1 MKNERILYWF
11 RRDLRL
17 DDQPGLAHAIE
28 HGSILP
34 VYILEDRDF
43 GTTSY
48 GFPKTGRH
56 RARFL
61 RESLEDL
68 SDSISSLGGELLVM
82 KGQAESIF
90 PELCRQYK
98 IDTLYAMREVGW
110 DERQTQHDLET
121 TLKDLGT
128 TLFWFWT
135 HPMIHPKDLPFE
147 IKELPDVFT
156 KFRKEVEKKTA
167 IRPPVS
173 KPDHINW
180 ISIDQENLH
189 RILNWEETPLNPVLD
204 SVSDPRT
211 VHSFHGGEKAGLER
225 LQEYIWEGDHLR
237 RYKETRNGL
246 LGADYSSKFSPW
258 LANGTLSSRR
268 IYAEVKRYEEERVA
282 NESTYWLIFELL
294 WRDFF
299 QFSALKYGR
308 RLFSAGGIQGKSVT
322 QKVEWSAFKKWSSA
336 QTGDD
341 FIDANMTELNQ
352 TGFMSNRGRQNVA
365 SVLSQDFGVDWRMG
379 AEYFESILLDYDVAS
394 NWGNWA
400 YNSTVGHDPRN
411 RKFDV
416 ERQAWMY
423 DRNHRYRKHWGFS
436 S

>member
-1 MKNERILYWF
+1 
-11 RRDLRL
+11 
-17 DDQPGLAHAIE
+17 
-28 HGSILP
+28 
-34 VYILEDRDF
+34 
-43 GTTSY
+43 
-48 GFPKTGRH
+48 
-56 RARFL
+56 
-61 RESLEDL
+61 
-68 SDSISSLGGELLVM
+68 
-82 KGQAESIF
+82 
-90 PELCRQYK
+90 
-98 IDTLYAMREVGW
+98 
-110 DERQTQHDLET
+110 
-121 TLKDLGT
+121 
-128 TLFWFWT
+128 
-135 HPMIHPKDLPFE
+135 MIHPKDLPFE
-147 IKELPDVFT
+147 VRELPDVFT
-156 KFRKEVEKKTA
+156 KFRKEIEKETA

-173 KPDHINW
+173 KLDHIDW
-180 ISIDQENLH
+180 ISIEDNDGY
-189 RILNWEETPLNPVLD
+189 RILNWEETPLNPAHD
-204 SVSDPRT
+204 PISDPRA
-211 VHSFHGGEKAGLER
+211 VHSFHGGEKAGLAR

-258 LANGTLSSRR
+258 LANGSISARR
-268 IYAEVKRYEEERVA
+268 IYGEVKRFEEERVA
-282 NESTYWLIFELL
+282 NESTYWLIFELF

-322 QKVEWSAFKKWSSA
+322 QKVEWSAFEKWSSA

-379 AEYFESILLDYDVAS
+379 AEYFESLLLDYDVAS